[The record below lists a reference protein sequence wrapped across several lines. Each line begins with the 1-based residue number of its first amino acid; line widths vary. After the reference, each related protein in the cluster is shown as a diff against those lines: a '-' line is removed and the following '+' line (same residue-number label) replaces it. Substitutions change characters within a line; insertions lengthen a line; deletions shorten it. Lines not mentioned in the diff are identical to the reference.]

1 MVAILDQRGEPIKSV
16 ELTEPQTARLGTLH
30 QEFALH
36 PTRGLTPGKLA
47 TILEQ
52 AEQGDLIAQ
61 CDLFEDMEEK
71 DAHIYAEMSKRKRA
85 LQTLEWDVVAPRN
98 ASKQEENAAA
108 LAKELLQDLELEDV
122 VFDMADAIGYAFS
135 CLELEWHRVEGQW
148 MPATIEHRPQRWF
161 TLDQATRTQLRLR
174 DNSAEGAQLRPFGW
188 IQHQHKAKSGYLGR
202 AGLHRVLAWPFLF
215 KNYSLR
221 DLAEFLE
228 IYGLP
233 LRLGTY
239 PPGASDK
246 EKATL
251 LRAVVN
257 IGHAAAGI
265 VPEGMKIDFKE
276 AAKGASDPFEAM
288 LAWCES
294 SQSKA
299 ILGGTLTTSA
309 QNTGLGSNLGDVH
322 NEVRHDLMI
331 ADARQIASTIT
342 RDLIYP
348 VLALNTTGIDSLR
361 RCPRFVFDTREPED
375 LKLYSEAIPKL
386 VSVGTRIPAKWVR
399 DKLRIPEPEDDEEV
413 LAPAA
418 PALPAALRGRLPGA
432 SAALRADVPDYP
444 DAQVERLEGAAQ
456 PALEGMIEQIR
467 AIVEEAGSLEE
478 LRDRLADAFD
488 ELDSGQFALVM
499 TEALAAAELGGRYE
513 LLQGL

>member
-1 MVAILDQRGEPIKSV
+1 MVAILDQRGEPIQSG

-71 DAHIYAEMSKRKRA
+71 DAHIFAEMSKRKRA
-85 LQTLEWDVVAPRN
+85 LLTLEWDVIAPRN
-98 ASKQEENAAA
+98 ANKQEESAAA

-122 VFDMADAIGYAFS
+122 VFDMADAIGYAFA

-148 MPATIEHRPQRWF
+148 LPHTIEHRPQRWF
-161 TLDQATRTQLRLR
+161 RLDPGTRSQLRLR
-174 DNSAEGAQLRPFGW
+174 DNSAHGTELRPFGW
-188 IQHQHKAKSGYLGR
+188 IQHTHKAKSGYLGR
-202 AGLHRVLAWPFLF
+202 AGLHRILAWPFLF

-265 VPEGMKIDFKE
+265 VPEGMAIDFKE

-322 NEVRHDLMI
+322 NEVRHDLLI
-331 ADARQIASTIT
+331 ADARQIASTVT

-348 VLALNTTGIDSLR
+348 MLALNTTGIDSLR

-375 LKLYSEAIPKL
+375 LKLYSEAVPKL
-386 VSVGTRIPAKWVR
+386 VQVGMRIPATWMHA
-399 DKLRIPEPEDDEEV
+399 KLRIPEPQDGDEI
-413 LAPAA
+413 LTPSTPTA
-418 PALPAALRGRLPGA
+418 PAALRARVPEA
-432 SAALRADVPDYP
+432 AAALRADAPDYA
-444 DAQVERLEGAAQ
+444 DAQTDRLGRAAQ
-456 PALEGMIEQIR
+456 PALDGLIDQVR
-467 AIVEEAGSLEE
+467 VIVDQATSLAD

-499 TEALAAAELGGRYE
+499 AEALTAAELGGRYE